1 MNPERIHQ
9 VLLSPII
16 SEKSTFA
23 SDTANQVVFKVL
35 ADATKAEIRKAVE
48 QQFSVSVE
56 AIQVINVRGKM
67 KRFGRTPGKQK
78 NWKKAYVRL
87 AQGHDIDFLGSSA

>member
-1 MNPERIHQ
+1 MKFSIG
-9 VLLSPII
+9 VIGATGYI
-16 SEKSTFA
+16 G
-23 SDTANQVVFKVL
+23 TAYRR
-35 ADATKAEIRKAVE
+35 EIREAVE

-87 AQGHDIDFLGSSA
+87 AQGHDIDFLGSGA